1 MLLYISL
8 GTLPYLEVD
17 KIILVCSIPCAR
29 YVAAEGNLLGLNNLE
44 RAQADGIVDLVSDL
58 ISVFGPIK
66 FLPQN
71 EKQAALDKFY
81 SGVGLNTAKQF
92 EKLIGWYG
100 SNGHSVGSNVTW
112 ADIALYRAYSILKSL
127 PNFTT
132 EFPKLNAVIDKVA
145 QNERIQNYLKT
156 REPLLW

>member
-1 MLLYISL
+1 MFVLL
-8 GTLPYLEVD
+8 GTLPFLEVD
-17 KIILVCSIPCAR
+17 KTILVCSIPCAR

-44 RAQADGIVDLVSDL
+44 RAQADGIVDLVADL
-58 ISVFGPIK
+58 ISVFGPIN

-81 SGVGLNTAKQF
+81 SSVGLNTAKKF

-100 SNGHSVGSNVTW
+100 SNGHSVGSNTTW
-112 ADIALYRAYSILKSL
+112 ADIALFRAYSILKSF
-127 PNFTT
+127 PNFTS
-132 EFPKLNAVIDKVA
+132 EFPKLNAVADKVA

-156 REPLLW
+156 REPLFINF